1 MASGSVGS
9 GASVWNVTSVG
20 AEAPSQLSL
29 YFAPSAIARSDGQL
43 TVGSPEAHS
52 TVRVAPS
59 LGRVTVRITGLV
71 ASDRQGVTRAEG
83 HTSELQ
89 SLMRTSYSVL
99 CLKTKNNTHTTL
111 TKSIGTQT

>member
-29 YFAPSAIARSDGQL
+29 YFAPSAIARSDGQV

-71 ASDRQGVTRAEG
+71 ASDRQSVTCAGSLRQ
-83 HTSELQ
+83 TLELLAISTCQ
-89 SLMRTSYSVL
+89 MLPGWAAAAPP
-99 CLKTKNNTHTTL
+99 TL
-111 TKSIGTQT
+111 DRKRVV